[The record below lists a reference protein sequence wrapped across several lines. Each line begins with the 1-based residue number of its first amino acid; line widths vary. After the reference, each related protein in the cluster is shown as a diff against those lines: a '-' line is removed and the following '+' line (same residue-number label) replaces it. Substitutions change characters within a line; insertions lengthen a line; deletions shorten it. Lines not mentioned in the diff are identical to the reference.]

1 MKPPEDATPL
11 VNRMVDDLY
20 KQVEPVIR
28 DKAKAV
34 VLLTFIRAIATM
46 LARTD
51 DATRDKIIDAIP
63 VTLRGTLAHFDEQH
77 PRANGAATPRKPPA
91 RPS

>member
-1 MKPPEDATPL
+1 MKPMTDTPL
-11 VNRMVDDLY
+11 VERMVDDLY

-51 DATRDKIIDAIP
+51 DTTRDKIIDAIP
-63 VTLRGTLAHFDEQH
+63 VTLRGTLELYDQTH
-77 PRANGAATPRKPPA
+77 PRANGAAKPRTPPA